1 MDEEAL
7 GAGNRHMGEE
17 TKLTVFLLSVVDVLV
32 LVVDKDVKYI
42 QY

>member
-7 GAGNRHMGEE
+7 GAGNRHMEE
-17 TKLTVFLLSVVDVLV
+17 DTKLIVFLLPVVDVLV
-32 LVVDKDVKYI
+32 LVVDKDMKYI

>member
-1 MDEEAL
+1 MDKEAL